1 MTKDEALNI
10 LSLSNNANE
19 NDIKKRYKELAKLYH
34 PDSNTP
40 ESSAEKFILITEA
53 YLFLLNKNTLITNS
67 TSNQTTQ
74 QYEDIY
80 REQAKAYARMK
91 YEEFKK
97 KEEEIHNISI
107 NKILYPSWLNIIF
120 LILTVFFLFD
130 YYLPRQ
136 WTKCQDAYIIEP
148 ISDED
153 DFIIKA
159 CNHKI
164 LAERLSLNDIY
175 LLEKNGVIYLNRT
188 RLLRIIC
195 SYSINPQRRVY
206 NVTNNRYITYPTLWL
221 SLLSSLSVLLI
232 PFRNFQQKLFAKF
245 LSLVFILSF
254 LFPFVAIGFAMI
266 V

>member
-97 KEEEIHNISI
+97 RRGNTQYI
-107 NKILYPSWLNIIF
+107 YQQNIISF
-120 LILTVFFLFD
+120 MAKYHFFNINCIF
-130 YYLPRQ
+130 
-136 WTKCQDAYIIEP
+136 
-148 ISDED
+148 
-153 DFIIKA
+153 FI
-159 CNHKI
+159 
-164 LAERLSLNDIY
+164 
-175 LLEKNGVIYLNRT
+175 
-188 RLLRIIC
+188 
-195 SYSINPQRRVY
+195 
-206 NVTNNRYITYPTLWL
+206 
-221 SLLSSLSVLLI
+221 
-232 PFRNFQQKLFAKF
+232 
-245 LSLVFILSF
+245 
-254 LFPFVAIGFAMI
+254 
-266 V
+266 

>member
-97 KEEEIHNISI
+97 EEEIHNISI
-107 NKILYPSWLNIIF
+107 NKILYPS
-120 LILTVFFLFD
+120 
-130 YYLPRQ
+130 Y
-136 WTKCQDAYIIEP
+136 
-148 ISDED
+148 
-153 DFIIKA
+153 
-159 CNHKI
+159 
-164 LAERLSLNDIY
+164 
-175 LLEKNGVIYLNRT
+175 
-188 RLLRIIC
+188 
-195 SYSINPQRRVY
+195 
-206 NVTNNRYITYPTLWL
+206 
-221 SLLSSLSVLLI
+221 
-232 PFRNFQQKLFAKF
+232 
-245 LSLVFILSF
+245 
-254 LFPFVAIGFAMI
+254 
-266 V
+266 